1 MRTTLDIEEHLLD
14 RARRIAKRAKLPLKE
29 VVRRALGAGLDML
42 EPRPKRKPYRLTTYR
57 MGFPPSL
64 HLDKALQMAAVLE
77 DEEAVRKLLVR
88 K

>member
-1 MRTTLDIEEHLLD
+1 MRTTLDIEDHLLD
-14 RARRIAKRAKLPLKE
+14 RLRKIARRAKLPLKE

-42 EPRPKRKPYRLTTYR
+42 EPRPRRKPYRLTTYR

-64 HLDKALQMAAVLE
+64 SLDKALHIAAVLE
-77 DEEAVRKLLVR
+77 DDETVRKLLVG